1 MFDREQGKHVPG
13 YLRNLKLRELSGC
26 GRGANQYAR
35 VVLVKADGVDI
46 AKKYASVDELPSA
59 IKSALPKDAQA
70 VFMRVANAQLGK
82 DAQDEEG
89 ALKIAWTAVKNG
101 WKKEGDAWVKKAAPA
116 LDEALIDRIAKAFYG
131 YASPSGGGDGE
142 NKGARSFN
150 ELIAQREEAQR
161 ECEINEEIWPLFSS
175 LEDSIRSVIA
185 DESVDDNSKLM
196 LIRQSVEQFMIAMA
210 LAVPE
215 ALAEAELNKL
225 LKAIPALA
233 GAIESGEPG
242 SPRPDHGGIMP
253 SDLEKKVADLESQI
267 ATSKTALETAS
278 KSLQDAN
285 TKVTELTTKLSETET
300 AKAAVAKELD
310 DLKKAAETAKTD
322 EVITIPDPADVTK
335 SIELRKSEVGS
346 ASFAFAKAQQS
357 RLDKAESDRTEVVFA
372 KRAETEIGALPGD
385 ATMKGKVLKAVEEIA
400 DEKVRGAAIA
410 ALKAGNAALKSGFR
424 PAGYD
429 GGDAPS
435 GDSAEAKLDAMAKAH
450 AEKNGV
456 SFAKAYT
463 VVIDTP
469 EGRELYKQSI
479 GSKAAA

>member
-267 ATSKTALETAS
+267 ATSKTALETANR
-278 KSLQDAN
+278 SLQDAT
-285 TKVTELTTKLSETET
+285 TKVTELTTKLS
-300 AKAAVAKELD
+300 D
-310 DLKKAAETAKTD
+310 G
-322 EVITIPDPADVTK
+322 P
-335 SIELRKSEVGS
+335 
-346 ASFAFAKAQQS
+346 FAFAKAQQS